1 MTVRAA
7 LSIDDYRRQVIAF
20 AENFRDFYA
29 AAGPR
34 QLGTGSRS
42 FTTSSGRNST
52 VVSCGRPRH
61 DRPGR
66 GAVRSGS
73 N

>member
-1 MTVRAA
+1 VTVRAA

-34 QLGTGSRS
+34 QLEDWEQEFHDQFRTEFDGRLMRA
-42 FTTSSGRNST
+42 SSA
-52 VVSCGRPRH
+52 RPPR
-61 DRPGR
+61 
-66 GAVRSGS
+66 
-73 N
+73 